1 MLAELRRLRELQ
13 LEQAQALAEGD
24 LERLRCLGDQRLA
37 VQRGLGP
44 IDGAGLEPADLAE
57 AGALAELLRRDQDE
71 LTRRAGAV
79 RDALRAE
86 LSSLGA
92 GRTALAGYRPP
103 PAGRSL
109 YLDRSR

>member
-1 MLAELRRLRELQ
+1 MLAELRRLRDLQ
-13 LEQAQALAEGD
+13 LEQARALDEGD
-24 LERLRCLGDQRLA
+24 LDALERLNGERLA
-37 VQRGLGP
+37 AQEGLGP
-44 IDGAGLEPADLAE
+44 VDHAGLAPADLAE
-57 AGALAELLRRDQDE
+57 ARALIELVRRDQDE
-71 LTRRAGAV
+71 LTRRAVAV

-86 LSSLGA
+86 LGSLGA